1 MTAGIQPSK
10 GEKQMKLSKLS
21 MIAGFIIA
29 FTLIFEL
36 AAHADEINQSTKI
49 SFSEAVQVPGRV
61 LPAGNY
67 EFVLARTDASRNI
80 VQIFNAD
87 VTELYA
93 TVQTI
98 PTERARE
105 TDGTSITLAQRPDGK
120 PDAIVTWFYPG
131 MGTGHEFV
139 YSKPEETEL
148 TQDAKQTFVGDHG
161 MMVSSG
167 TSEAGN

>member
-1 MTAGIQPSK
+1 MNF
-10 GEKQMKLSKLS
+10 SKLS
-21 MIAGFIIA
+21 MIAGFVIA
-29 FTLIFEL
+29 FALIFEL
-36 AAHADEINQSTKI
+36 TAHADEDNQMTKI

-61 LPAGNY
+61 LPAGTY
-67 EFVLARTDASRNI
+67 QFVLARDESSRDI

-87 VTELYA
+87 GTALVT

-105 TDGTSITLAQRPDGK
+105 ADGISITLAQRPDGQ
-120 PDAIVTWFYPG
+120 PDALVSWFYPG
-131 MGTGHEFV
+131 MQTGHEFL
-139 YSKPEETEL
+139 YSKQEEKEL

-167 TSEAGN
+167 TSAAGN

>member
-1 MTAGIQPSK
+1 
-10 GEKQMKLSKLS
+10 MKLSKLS

-29 FTLIFEL
+29 FALIFEL
-36 AAHADEINQSTKI
+36 AAHADEGNQLTKI

-67 EFVLARTDASRNI
+67 EFVLASSDSNRNL

-87 VTELYA
+87 GTELLA

-98 PTERARE
+98 PTERERE

-120 PDAIVTWFYPG
+120 PEALVTWFYPG
-131 MGTGHEFV
+131 RQTGHEFL
-139 YSKPEETEL
+139 YSKQEETEL
-148 TQDAKQTFVGDHG
+148 TQDAKQTFAGEHG
-161 MMVSSG
+161 MMVSTG
-167 TSEAGN
+167 TSETGN

>member
-1 MTAGIQPSK
+1 
-10 GEKQMKLSKLS
+10 MKMSKLS

-36 AAHADEINQSTKI
+36 AAHADELNQSTKI
-49 SFSEAVQVPGRV
+49 SFSKAVQVPGRV

-67 EFVLARTDASRNI
+67 EFVLASDAGPNI

-87 VTELYA
+87 GTELYA

-98 PTERARE
+98 PAERARE
-105 TDGTSITLAQRPDGK
+105 TDGTSITLAQRPDGR
-120 PDAIVTWFYPG
+120 PDALVTWFYPG
-131 MGTGHEFV
+131 MQTGHEFL
-139 YSKPEETEL
+139 YSKSEETEL
-148 TQDAKQTFVGDHG
+148 TQDAKQTFVGEHG

-167 TSEAGN
+167 TSEASD

>member
-1 MTAGIQPSK
+1 
-10 GEKQMKLSKLS
+10 MKLSKVS

-29 FTLIFEL
+29 FTLMFEL
-36 AAHADEINQSTKI
+36 AAHADEANQLTKI
-49 SFSEAVQVPGRV
+49 SFSEAVQEVPGKV

-67 EFVLARTDASRNI
+67 EFVVARSDSSRNL

-87 VTELYA
+87 GTELYA

-120 PDAIVTWFYPG
+120 PDAVLTWFYLG
-131 MGTGHEFV
+131 TDTGHEFV

-148 TQDAKQTFVGDHG
+148 TQDAQQTFVGDHG
-161 MMVSSG
+161 IMVSSG
-167 TSEAGN
+167 TNGAGN